1 MEIFKQILENPLY
14 IILFGSGG
22 VLIILITLITLRNN
36 KDNGI
41 NISIDVN
48 SEKQDDVSIINSD
61 ETKNKEYNLEF
72 ESNPIIDKTEEYDS
86 LDFDTEEYYITFL
99 KTIEEKKKAGDKFEF
114 K

>member
-1 MEIFKQILENPLY
+1 MERFNQILENPLY

-22 VLIILITLITLRNN
+22 VLIIIITLISLRSK

-41 NISIDVN
+41 NISIDIN
-48 SEKQDDVSIINSD
+48 KEKQDDVSNINSD
-61 ETKNKEYNLEF
+61 ETQNKEYNLEF

>member
-1 MEIFKQILENPLY
+1 MERFNQILENPLY

-22 VLIILITLITLRNN
+22 VLIIIITLISLRSK

-41 NISIDVN
+41 NISIDIN
-48 SEKQDDVSIINSD
+48 KEKQDDVSNINSD

-99 KTIEEKKKAGDKFEF
+99 KTIEEK
-114 K
+114 

>member
-1 MEIFKQILENPLY
+1 METFNQILENPLY

-22 VLIILITLITLRNN
+22 VLIIIITLISLRSK
-36 KDNGI
+36 KDNRI
-41 NISIDVN
+41 NIIIDIN
-48 SEKQDDVSIINSD
+48 KEKQDGVSNINSD

>member
-1 MEIFKQILENPLY
+1 MERFNQILENPLY

-22 VLIILITLITLRNN
+22 VLIIIITLISLRSK

-41 NISIDVN
+41 NISIDIN
-48 SEKQDDVSIINSD
+48 KEKQDDVSNINSD

>member
-1 MEIFKQILENPLY
+1 METFNQILENPLY
-14 IILFGSGG
+14 IFLFGSGG
-22 VLIILITLITLRNN
+22 VLIIIITLISLRSK

-41 NISIDVN
+41 NISIDIN
-48 SEKQDDVSIINSD
+48 KEKQDDVSNINSD

>member
-1 MEIFKQILENPLY
+1 METFNQILENPLY
-14 IILFGSGG
+14 IFLFGSGG
-22 VLIILITLITLRNN
+22 VLIIIITLISLRSK
-36 KDNGI
+36 KDNRI
-41 NISIDVN
+41 NIIIDIN
-48 SEKQDDVSIINSD
+48 KEKQDGVSNINSD

-72 ESNPIIDKTEEYDS
+72 ESKPIIDKTEEYDS

>member
-1 MEIFKQILENPLY
+1 METFNQILENPLY
-14 IILFGSGG
+14 IILFDSGG
-22 VLIILITLITLRNN
+22 VLIIIITLISLRSK

-41 NISIDVN
+41 NISIDIN
-48 SEKQDDVSIINSD
+48 KEKQDDVSNINSD

>member
-1 MEIFKQILENPLY
+1 MEIFNQILENPLY

-22 VLIILITLITLRNN
+22 VLIIIITLISLRSK

-48 SEKQDDVSIINSD
+48 SEKRGDVSSINSN

-86 LDFDTEEYYITFL
+86 LNFDTEEYYITFL

>member
-1 MEIFKQILENPLY
+1 MEIFNQILENPLY

-22 VLIILITLITLRNN
+22 VLIIIITLISLRSK

-41 NISIDVN
+41 NISIDIN
-48 SEKQDDVSIINSD
+48 KEKQDDASNINSD

>member
-22 VLIILITLITLRNN
+22 VLIIIITLISLKNK

-41 NISIDVN
+41 NISIDIN
-48 SEKQDDVSIINSD
+48 KEKQDDVSNINSD
-61 ETKNKEYNLEF
+61 QTKNKEYNLEF
-72 ESNPIIDKTEEYDS
+72 KSNPIIDKTEEYDS

>member
-1 MEIFKQILENPLY
+1 METFNQILENPLY

-22 VLIILITLITLRNN
+22 VLMIIITLISLRSK

-41 NISIDVN
+41 NISIDIN
-48 SEKQDDVSIINSD
+48 KEKQDDVSNINSN

>member
-1 MEIFKQILENPLY
+1 METFNQILENPLY

-22 VLIILITLITLRNN
+22 VLIIIITLISLRSK

-41 NISIDVN
+41 NISIDIN
-48 SEKQDDVSIINSD
+48 KEKQDDVSNINSD

>member
-1 MEIFKQILENPLY
+1 MEIFNQILENPLY

-22 VLIILITLITLRNN
+22 VLIIIITLISLRSK

-41 NISIDVN
+41 NISIDIN
-48 SEKQDDVSIINSD
+48 KEKQDDVSNINSD

>member
-1 MEIFKQILENPLY
+1 METFNQILENPLY

-22 VLIILITLITLRNN
+22 VLIIIITLISLRSK

-41 NISIDVN
+41 NISIDIN
-48 SEKQDDVSIINSD
+48 KEKQDDVSNINSD

-86 LDFDTEEYYITFL
+86 LDFDTEE
-99 KTIEEKKKAGDKFEF
+99 
-114 K
+114 

>member
-1 MEIFKQILENPLY
+1 METFNQILENPLY
-14 IILFGSGG
+14 IFLFGSGG
-22 VLIILITLITLRNN
+22 VLIIIITLISLRSK
-36 KDNGI
+36 KDNRI
-41 NISIDVN
+41 NIIIDIN
-48 SEKQDDVSIINSD
+48 KEKQDGVSNINSD